1 MEMKNMSESQSRYSI
16 VERLAKAKLDIMDAR
31 NNLDS
36 EIIKL
41 KQKLASEQRDLN
53 YWELTIDNDNNR
65 EREEKKRIMQLTE
78 DEISIAEKKKDQ
90 NLKHF
95 NEKIKELD
103 NALNAIQKISETAPT
118 PQENN

>member
-1 MEMKNMSESQSRYSI
+1 
-16 VERLAKAKLDIMDAR
+16 MDAR

-36 EIIKL
+36 EIIKI

-53 YWELTIDNDNNR
+53 YWELTIDADNGR
-65 EREEKKRIMQLTE
+65 EREEKKRVMQVTE

-103 NALNAIQKISETAPT
+103 NALNAIQKISETAPN